1 MLKKILAITGRPG
14 LFKLIG
20 QGKNIIIVE
29 DLKSGH
35 RSSATS
41 RDKLISLGDIA
52 MYTDSGDKPLGEIL
66 NMVYA
71 AMDGKPADIKTLAAQ
86 KGFRDKFGEIVTD
99 FDRDRV
105 YESDA
110 KKLFQWYN
118 LLLEAGFTTFTEEEK
133 EEESEE
139 KTEEQAEEKAE

>member
-29 DLKSGH
+29 DLQSGR

-66 NMVYA
+66 NKVYE
-71 AMDGKPADIKTLAAQ
+71 AMDGKPADIKVLSAQ

-118 LLLEAGFTTFTEEEK
+118 MLLEAGFTNFTAEENTDDTEEK
-133 EEESEE
+133 E
-139 KTEEQAEEKAE
+139 AE

>member
-29 DLKSGH
+29 DLQNGR

-71 AMDGKPADIKTLAAQ
+71 ALDGKPADIKALSAQ
-86 KGFRDKFGEIVTD
+86 KGFRDKFGEIVSD

-118 LLLEAGFTTFTEEEK
+118 MLLEAGFTHFTEKEAEADAAEENK
-133 EEESEE
+133 EEA
-139 KTEEQAEEKAE
+139 AE

>member
-29 DLKSGH
+29 DLQSGR

-71 AMDGKPADIKTLAAQ
+71 AMEGKPADIKALSAQ

-118 LLLEAGFTTFTEEEK
+118 MLLEAGFTTFTEEEK
-133 EEESEE
+133 KEEE
-139 KTEEQAEEKAE
+139 TAEKAE

>member
-1 MLKKILAITGRPG
+1 MAITGRPG
-14 LFKLIG
+14 LFRLIG

-29 DLKSGH
+29 DMQSGH

-71 AMDGKPADIKTLAAQ
+71 AMDGKPVDIKTLSAQ
-86 KGFRDKFGEIVTD
+86 KGFREKFGEIVTD

-105 YESDA
+105 YESDV

-118 LLLEAGFTTFTEEEK
+118 MLLEAGFTTFTEEEEK
-133 EEESEE
+133 EETGD
-139 KTEEQAEEKAE
+139 KTEEQAEGKAE